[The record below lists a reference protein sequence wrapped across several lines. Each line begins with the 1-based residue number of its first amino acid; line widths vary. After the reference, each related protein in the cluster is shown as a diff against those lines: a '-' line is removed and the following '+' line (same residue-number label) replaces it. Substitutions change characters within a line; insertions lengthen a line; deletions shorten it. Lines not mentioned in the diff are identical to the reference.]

1 MTTTEDEKRTMPEY
15 FYRTGRN
22 MVNFIKGGPTNEDTQ
37 DNNKIINI
45 IKWVVLTVIIVFLI
59 YKFTKKIKKFFRKK
73 KSIKNKKENT
83 YADITTTQSIQLD
96 IPPNN
101 MICSYSFDIDVFF
114 QNSSKAIHTILDRVS
129 PIIKVNMM
137 NGSIIIE
144 YLSSYRIKNE
154 DTGTDDIETDDTGTD
169 DTGNLEDFTN
179 FNLIEHL
186 TESCN
191 CPNSDSNNNNNN
203 DPYPTILRVVTPPI
217 HFQKNNHI
225 EIKQN
230 IRHITVFLNGKF
242 FYSTTIDYVPY
253 LFKGN
258 ATLLP
263 DEAWRYIKLKKLNF
277 NPK

>member
-1 MTTTEDEKRTMPEY
+1 MTNPQNDNPRYPKYDWLFRQFRNKNQGEPNTENT
-15 FYRTGRN
+15 
-22 MVNFIKGGPTNEDTQ
+22 
-37 DNNKIINI
+37 DNNKNDLINI
-45 IKWVVLTVIIVFLI
+45 IRWIILIGIILYII
-59 YKFTKKIKKFFRKK
+59 YKLTKKLKKYFRIKK
-73 KSIKNKKENT
+73 KNSKYKKENT
-83 YADITTTQSIQLD
+83 YTDITTTQSIQLD

-114 QNSSKAIHTILDRVS
+114 QNSSKAIHTILDRTS

-144 YLSSYRIKNE
+144 YLSSKL
-154 DTGTDDIETDDTGTD
+154 IEPEPEQESEQEQESGPE
-169 DTGNLEDFTN
+169 EDFTN
-179 FNLIEHL
+179 YNIIEHM
-186 TESCN
+186 TESCK
-191 CPNSDSNNNNNN
+191 CPSNSSNNNNNNNN
-203 DPYPTILRVVTPPI
+203 DPYPTVLRVVTPPI

-253 LFKGN
+253 LFKGD

-263 DEAWRYIKLKKLNF
+263 DEAWRYIKLKKVNF
-277 NPK
+277 NFK